1 MLDKYQEPVS
11 VILIVIF
18 LIIIAHELSGSSISC
33 ISRKKVKNNFLLA
46 SFHCDKSKIQEVKV
60 RNSNDSFDGSA
71 MFTEALVL
79 LIFPSIH
86 FLDQL
91 LP

>member
-1 MLDKYQEPVS
+1 MLDKNQEPVS
-11 VILIVIF
+11 VILTVIF

-33 ISRKKVKNNFLLA
+33 ISRKKVKNNLLLA
-46 SFHCDKSKIQEVKV
+46 SFQCGKSKIQEAKV
-60 RNSNDSFDGSA
+60 RNSNDFCDGLA

-79 LIFPSIH
+79 VIFPSIH